1 MTAEE
6 ALQILLATLPRAFAI
21 ARQSLIQLGLPNAL
35 LAVPPDLPSYLDYD
49 LRLRC
54 EHAQGGEVVC
64 RLLPEP
70 WGFWFHGE
78 MGDSVCY
85 AFGSRIP
92 AALHIQLRKLHEEAE
107 DAGMA
112 PEQLLSILLL
122 HEAVHVLMMSG
133 FIGDRDYDAWR
144 WLQELRSIHETMA
157 LKVCTLYVISS
168 LAGRMLIGML
178 PWCVPAPT
186 VLPTSP
192 SSYDLRI
199 CPPMMISGVMFMHI
213 ARMSCSP
220 HFERRSAGI
229 ALN

>member
-21 ARQSLIQLGLPNAL
+21 ARQSLTQLGLPNAL

-157 LKVCTLYVISS
+157 LKVCTLSGDQFARREDVDRYVALVRARADGTPYESFFI
-168 LAGRMLIGML
+168 RFENL
-178 PWCVPAPT
+178 PADEDFWRHVHAHSPDV
-186 VLPTSP
+186 VLPA
-192 SSYDLRI
+192 LR
-199 CPPMMISGVMFMHI
+199 
-213 ARMSCSP
+213 A
-220 HFERRSAGI
+220 A
-229 ALN
+229 